1 MACGNPLDAF
11 RAATEYLGPDLYRR
25 ASFDGLFVNLV
36 QRGTFAAH
44 TGLTHSVFR
53 INKQEPTDDETAGTA
68 ISLVN
73 GSDSGAC
80 AYNFS
85 QVNWGYEEDTY
96 TPLGLQWK
104 GPLLCKDDQY
114 FNFKPDEFLSG
125 YVEELSKYVQRDLEN
140 HLLYHYSRRVPIY
153 SAGVGFGSPV
163 AASSTLTAPVPTSE
177 LTQQMLDTLA
187 VSLIYERAER
197 PDSSGWISNGPD
209 GPLFTLAIGLEQ
221 SQLIVQNNSEFRSD
235 IRYAEEGKGTMASE
249 LLKRLGANRTIK
261 NFRHV
266 PWRLPPR
273 YTHDG
278 TKFVRVPTFES
289 SSTSKGTGTNVSAA
303 YISPAAAPYEA
314 AVVLSPWVME
324 SELIA
329 PSSSVGPASFDA
341 TNYMGEWMWR
351 TGPQAIAAAQ
361 GDACYDP
368 LNKFGRH
375 FAEFKHALKPAALVR
390 SGAIIFYKRCAASY
404 DLVTC
409 T

>member
-1 MACGNPLDAF
+1 MACSNPLDAF

-36 QRGTFAAH
+36 NRGTFAPN
-44 TGLTHSVFR
+44 TGLTHSIFR

-73 GSDSGAC
+73 GSNSGAC
-80 AYNFS
+80 SYNFT
-85 QVNWGYEEDTY
+85 QVNWGYQEETY

-114 FNFKPDEFLSG
+114 FNHRPEDFLNG
-125 YVEELSKYVQRDLEN
+125 YVDEISKYVKRDLEN
-140 HLLYHYSRRVPIY
+140 HLFYHYSRRVPIY
-153 SAGVGFGSPV
+153 VARSAFATST
-163 AASSTLTAPVPTSE
+163 AANTTYTAPAATSE

-187 VSLIYERAER
+187 VNLIYERAEK
-197 PDSSGWISNGPD
+197 PDQSGWITNGPD
-209 GPLFTLAIGLEQ
+209 GPLFSLAIGLDQ
-221 SQLIVQNNSEFRSD
+221 SQLIVQHNDAFRND
-235 IRYAEEGKGTMASE
+235 LRWAESGQGNMSE
-249 LLKRLGANRTIK
+249 LMKRLGANRVIK
-261 NFRHV
+261 NFRHI

-273 YTHDG
+273 FTHDG
-278 TKFVRVPTFES
+278 TKYVRVPTFSS
-289 SSTSKGTGTNVSAA
+289 SSTTKGTGTDINPA

-351 TGPQAIAAAQ
+351 TGPQAIAASS

-375 FAEFKHALKPAALVR
+375 FSEFKHALKPGALVR

-404 DLVTC
+404 DLVQC